1 MPNDIIAHISRLL
14 AELPH
19 PTSRDTPY
27 TQGWAAGYKAAA
39 EAIKAEHDKQ

>member
-1 MPNDIIAHISRLL
+1 MATDILATINRLL
-14 AELPH
+14 SELPQ

-39 EAIKAEHDKQ
+39 EAIKAEIEKQ